1 MDAGTI
7 LTRTRRIFRMD
18 GAECSGAAFPTQAYC
33 CIKAAAIAHRGPKTI
48 SKAPAANRCLPPRGR
63 AEPLPARPQV
73 PLRSPP
79 RDFLEVR
86 STLTLKEAAM
96 ETMSAYEAEVREVG
110 YPAARP
116 APPRRVSAATIV
128 AGLYILLV
136 LGAPLIVRYG
146 PDFAAPSASA
156 AVAVHETVALRCA
169 PEHGSACKGGD
180 AKLNE
185 PHRE

>member
-1 MDAGTI
+1 
-7 LTRTRRIFRMD
+7 
-18 GAECSGAAFPTQAYC
+18 
-33 CIKAAAIAHRGPKTI
+33 
-48 SKAPAANRCLPPRGR
+48 
-63 AEPLPARPQV
+63 
-73 PLRSPP
+73 
-79 RDFLEVR
+79 LEVR

-156 AVAVHETVALRCA
+156 AVAVHETVTLRCASA
-169 PEHGSACKGGD
+169 PEHGPGCKGGD

-185 PHRE
+185 RRQE